1 MTDLFEA
8 AMSPSKSIQPSS
20 NSTETLYLIDGSAL
34 AYRAHFAF
42 IRNPLINSKGQL
54 VSAVYGFTNSI
65 MRLLIDEKPQ
75 YIAVVMD
82 TKEKTFRHEK
92 YPDYKA
98 TREKMP
104 EEMSTQLPVIDEV
117 LEGLAIPVLR
127 KPGFEADDIIGTL
140 SRQASADGIHV
151 RILTGDK
158 DFAQLVNERVVIE
171 NPKDSKIW
179 TPEFVLENWGV
190 PPEHI
195 VDLLGLMGDSS
206 DNVPGV
212 PGVGPKTA
220 VKLLQAHRSIEELY
234 TNIEDVKNP
243 KLKEKLLANKEQAF
257 LSKDLVTIK
266 TDMELDLKWNDMLR
280 QPIQVDSL
288 THRFQELELFSFI
301 KMLNDLPGVG
311 SENSPTSAK
320 KDYTT
325 VRKHAELKALV
336 KTLAQQKLVAFDLE
350 TTSLKP
356 HDARIVG
363 LSFSWKADQG
373 VYVAVA
379 FPEAGEEDFSPD
391 DISEILEALKPFWEN
406 PDIHKTGQNLKY
418 DLSVLRGHHIAV
430 KGIHFDSMLAAYLV
444 NPGGR
449 GYNLDDLAQQYLG
462 YKTMKIE
469 DLAVK
474 QEEPDVYPMHTVPV
488 EKITFYAAEDAD
500 IALQLTHDLR
510 EKMDDR
516 KLMPILDKIELP
528 LIDVLSL
535 MEWNGAY
542 VDVDILKEQ
551 SEDFAGQLAEL
562 EKNIYAE
569 AGEKFNI
576 NSTKQLGKILFEK
589 MEIPPV
595 RKTKT
600 GYSTDV
606 NVLETLAK
614 KYTIPKFI
622 LDYRQ
627 VAKLKSTYT
636 DALPQL
642 VHPVTKR
649 IHSSFNQ
656 TIAAT
661 GRLSS
666 TNPNFQNIP
675 IRTEMGRDIRR
686 AFRPQKK
693 DWKLVS
699 ADYSQVE
706 LRLMAHYSEDE
717 TLIAA
722 FKNDEDVHRTT
733 AAKVFNVPPD
743 EVTGEQRRRAKVV
756 NFGIMYGAGPFRM
769 SSELDISRDEA
780 LELIDQ
786 YFNSY
791 PGIRGYID
799 ATLEFAREHK
809 YVQTLLGRRRPVPDI
824 DAANRMTREG
834 AERVAINMPIQGT
847 AADIIKLAM
856 IEIHEELQDRG
867 LETMMIL
874 QVHDE
879 LVFEVPE
886 SELDEVKALVVGK
899 MENAYELKVP
909 LKVDLGVGDNWLE
922 AH

>member
-8 AMSPSKSIQPSS
+8 SMSSSKPTPPSTDADK
-20 NSTETLYLIDGSAL
+20 TLYLIDGSAL

-54 VSAVYGFTNSI
+54 VSAVYGFTNSVL
-65 MRLLIDEKPQ
+65 RLLIDEKPR

-104 EEMSTQLPVIDEV
+104 DEMSAQLPVIDEI
-117 LEGLAIPVLR
+117 LDGLAIPVLR

-140 SRQASADGIHV
+140 SKQAARDGV
-151 RILTGDK
+151 QVKILTGDK
-158 DFAQLVNERVVIE
+158 DFAQLVNELVVIE
-171 NPKDSKIW
+171 NPKDNSIW
-179 TPEFVLENWGV
+179 TPEFVQENWGV
-190 PPEHI
+190 PPENI
-195 VDLLGLMGDSS
+195 IDLLGLMGDSS

-220 VKLLQAHRSIEELY
+220 VKLLQTHRSIEKLY
-234 TNIEDVKNP
+234 ENIEDVKNP
-243 KLKEKLLANKEQAF
+243 KLKEKLLAHKKQAF

-266 TDMELDLKWNDMLR
+266 TDMELDLQWKDMLR
-280 QPIQVDSL
+280 QPIQVDNL

-301 KMLNDLPGVG
+301 KLLSELPGVN
-311 SENSPTSAK
+311 SEHTGEAAK
-320 KDYTT
+320 KNYTT
-325 VRKHAELKALV
+325 VRNQTELKSLV
-336 KTLAQQKLVAFDLE
+336 EDLMGQDLVAFDLE

-363 LSFSWKADQG
+363 LSFSWEVDQG
-373 VYVAVA
+373 LYVAVD
-379 FPEAGEEDFSPD
+379 FPEAGKNDFGPGDID
-391 DISEILEALKPFWEN
+391 DILAALKPFWDN
-406 PDIHKTGQNLKY
+406 PDIRKTGQNLKY
-418 DLSVLRGHHIAV
+418 DLSVLRGYGIAV
-430 KGIHFDSMLAAYLV
+430 QGIHFDSMLAAYLV

-449 GYNLDDLAQQYLG
+449 GYNLDDLAQLYLG
-462 YKTMKIE
+462 YQTMKIE
-469 DLAVK
+469 DLEVK
-474 QEEPDVYPMHTVPV
+474 QEESDVYPMHTVPV

-500 IALQLTHDLR
+500 IALQLTRHLQ
-510 EKMDDR
+510 EKMEAQ
-516 KLMPILDKIELP
+516 KLMPILERIELP

-535 MEWNGAY
+535 MEWNGAF
-542 VDVDILKEQ
+542 VDVEILNEQ
-551 SEDFAGQLAEL
+551 SNEFKNQLAEL
-562 EKNIYAE
+562 EKKIYAE
-569 AGEKFNI
+569 AGEEFNI
-576 NSTKQLGKILFEK
+576 NSPKQLGKILFEK

-642 VHPVTKR
+642 VHPKTGR

-686 AFRPQKK
+686 AFRPQNPG
-693 DWKLVS
+693 WKLAS

-743 EVTGEQRRRAKVV
+743 EVTSEQRRRAKVV

-769 SSELDISRDEA
+769 SNELDISRDEA

-791 PGIRGYID
+791 PGIRRYID

-856 IEIHEELQDRG
+856 IEIHKELQNRR

-879 LVFEVPE
+879 LVFELPE
-886 SELDEVKALVVGK
+886 AELEEVRDLVTDK
-899 MENAYELKVP
+899 MENAYRLKVP

>member
-1 MTDLFEA
+1 
-8 AMSPSKSIQPSS
+8 
-20 NSTETLYLIDGSAL
+20 
-34 AYRAHFAF
+34 
-42 IRNPLINSKGQL
+42 
-54 VSAVYGFTNSI
+54 
-65 MRLLIDEKPQ
+65 
-75 YIAVVMD
+75 
-82 TKEKTFRHEK
+82 
-92 YPDYKA
+92 
-98 TREKMP
+98 
-104 EEMSTQLPVIDEV
+104 
-117 LEGLAIPVLR
+117 
-127 KPGFEADDIIGTL
+127 
-140 SRQASADGIHV
+140 
-151 RILTGDK
+151 
-158 DFAQLVNERVVIE
+158 
-171 NPKDSKIW
+171 
-179 TPEFVLENWGV
+179 
-190 PPEHI
+190 
-195 VDLLGLMGDSS
+195 
-206 DNVPGV
+206 
-212 PGVGPKTA
+212 
-220 VKLLQAHRSIEELY
+220 
-234 TNIEDVKNP
+234 
-243 KLKEKLLANKEQAF
+243 
-257 LSKDLVTIK
+257 
-266 TDMELDLKWNDMLR
+266 
-280 QPIQVDSL
+280 
-288 THRFQELELFSFI
+288 
-301 KMLNDLPGVG
+301 MLNDLPGVG
-311 SENSPTSAK
+311 SENSPTVK

-325 VRKHAELKALV
+325 VRNHAELKSLV
-336 KTLAQQKLVAFDLE
+336 QTLTQQKLVAFDLE

-373 VYVAVA
+373 VYVAVE
-379 FPEAGEEDFSPD
+379 FPEAGKDDFSPA
-391 DISEILEALKPFWEN
+391 DISEILEALKPFWDN

-418 DLSVLRGHHIAV
+418 DLSVLRGHDIAV
-430 KGIHFDSMLAAYLV
+430 QGVHFDSMLAAYLV

-469 DLAVK
+469 DLEVK

-510 EKMDDR
+510 EKMEDR

-562 EKNIYAE
+562 EKSIYAE
-569 AGEKFNI
+569 AGEEFNI

-733 AAKVFNVPPD
+733 AAKVFGVSAE
-743 EVTGEQRRRAKVV
+743 EVTSEQRRRAKVV

-769 SSELDISRDEA
+769 SNELDINRDEA

-856 IEIHEELQDRG
+856 IEIHKELQDRR

-879 LVFEVPE
+879 LVFEVSE
-886 SELDEVKALVVGK
+886 SELDEVKSLVTEK

-909 LKVDLGVGDNWLE
+909 LKLDLGVGDNWLE